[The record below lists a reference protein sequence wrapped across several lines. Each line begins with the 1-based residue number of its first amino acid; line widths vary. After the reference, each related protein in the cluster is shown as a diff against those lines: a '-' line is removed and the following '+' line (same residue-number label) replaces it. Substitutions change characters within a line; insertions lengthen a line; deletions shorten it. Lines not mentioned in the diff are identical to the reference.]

1 MHLQG
6 GVPILKRKLVMATLS
21 LSLVFSTYTVSAE
34 TLSSIK
40 QKKEQNRSEQD
51 KKQGELKQN
60 QNQQNHTVD
69 QIEQLQSSI
78 DKTVKEIGNKKD
90 SIQSTKD
97 SIEKLKKEIDVL
109 EKRIKERDALL
120 KERVS
125 SMYESG
131 GAVNYLDVLLGA
143 KDFGDFL
150 DRVFALNIIAE
161 QDKAIL
167 EEHRQ
172 DKASVEQKKGEV
184 ESQLRSLNK
193 DLAELEGLNQ
203 KLNDQKKQKAALL
216 AHLQTEEGEIHSHI
230 MQLDEKNELLS
241 AQEAA
246 IKAEIARAKRE
257 EEERKK
263 REAAARAAA
272 EAAAA
277 KAKADAEAAAAA
289 ARAKSSSSSSS
300 SSAAPSSPPPAPA
313 PTPAPVP
320 VSRDF
325 IMPTQGMITSGFGNR
340 SAGMHYGLDIAKGG
354 SAVPIVAAASGTVAR
369 AYYSSSYGNVVYITH
384 YINGQ
389 LYTTIYAHMR
399 TVPAVRQG
407 QSVSQGTFL
416 GYQGNTGESRG
427 QHLHFE
433 LHKGTWNQS
442 KSNAVDPRPYLQ

>member
-1 MHLQG
+1 MN
-6 GVPILKRKLVMATLS
+6 RKLVMATLS

-40 QKKEQNRSEQD
+40 EKKELNRSEQD
-51 KKQGELKQN
+51 KKQVELKEN
-60 QNQQNHTVD
+60 KDQQDHTVD

-78 DKTVKEIGNKKD
+78 EKTVKEIENKKA
-90 SIQSTKD
+90 SIQSTKA

-150 DRVFALNIIAE
+150 DRVFALNVIAE

-172 DKASVEQKKGEV
+172 DKASVEKKKEEV
-184 ESQLRSLNK
+184 EIQLTSLNK

-203 KLNDQKKQKAALL
+203 KLTAQKKQKASLL

-230 MQLDEKNELLS
+230 VQLEEKNELLS

-277 KAKADAEAAAAA
+277 KAKADAAAAA
-289 ARAKSSSSSSS
+289 ARAKSSSSNSSS
-300 SSAAPSSPPPAPA
+300 STAPSTPPPA
-313 PTPAPVP
+313 PTPAPTP
-320 VSRDF
+320 VGRDF
-325 IMPTQGMITSGFGNR
+325 IMPSQGMITSGFGNR
-340 SAGMHYGLDIAKGG
+340 SSGMHYGLDIAKGG
-354 SAVPIVAAASGTVAR
+354 SSVPIVAAASGTVAR
-369 AYYSSSYGNVVYITH
+369 AYYSNSYGNVVYITH

-389 LYTTIYAHMR
+389 LYTTLYAHMR
-399 TVPAVRQG
+399 TTPAVRQG

-433 LHKGTWNQS
+433 LHKGPWNAS

>member
-1 MHLQG
+1 LHLQG

-21 LSLVFSTYTVSAE
+21 LSLAFSTYTVSAE

-40 QKKEQNRSEQD
+40 EKKEQNRSEQNQT
-51 KKQGELKQN
+51 KSVLKEN
-60 QNQQNHTVD
+60 QNQQDYMVK
-69 QIEQLQSSI
+69 QIEDLESSI
-78 DKTVKEIGNKKD
+78 DKTLSQIGSKKE
-90 SIQSTKD
+90 SIKETKA
-97 SIEKLKKEIDVL
+97 SIEKLKEEIEVL
-109 EKRIKERDALL
+109 EKRIKERDELL

-150 DRVFALNIIAE
+150 DRVFALNVIAE

-167 EEHRQ
+167 EEHKQ
-172 DKASVEQKKGEV
+172 DKIAVEKKKGEV
-184 ESQLRSLNK
+184 ESELTSLNK
-193 DLAELEGLNQ
+193 DLNELEGLNQ
-203 KLNDQKKQKAALL
+203 KLTAQKKQKNALL
-216 AHLQTEEGEIHSHI
+216 AQLEKEEEHLHDHI
-230 MQLDEKNELLS
+230 MKLDEKNDLLS

-246 IKAEIARAKRE
+246 IKAEIARAKKE

-277 KAKADAEAAAAA
+277 KAKAEAA
-289 ARAKSSSSSSS
+289 ARAKSTSNSGSSR
-300 SSAAPSSPPPAPA
+300 PAPA
-313 PTPAPVP
+313 PTPTPDPAPVY
-320 VSRDF
+320 RDF
-325 IMPTQGMITSGFGNR
+325 IFPSQGIITSNFGNR
-340 SAGMHYGLDIAKGG
+340 SSGMHYGMDIAKRG
-354 SAVPIVAAASGTVAR
+354 SAVPIVAAASGTVSK

-399 TVPAVRQG
+399 TTPAVRSG

-416 GYQGNTGESRG
+416 GYQGNTGASRG

-433 LHKGTWNQS
+433 LHKGPWNAS
-442 KSNAVDPRPYLQ
+442 KSNSVDPRPYIQ

>member
-1 MHLQG
+1 LHLQG

-21 LSLVFSTYTVSAE
+21 LSLAFSTYTVSAE

-40 QKKEQNRSEQD
+40 KKQEQNRSEQN
-51 KKQGELKQN
+51 KTKSELKEN
-60 QNQQNHTVD
+60 QNQQDYMVK
-69 QIEQLQSSI
+69 QIEELESSI
-78 DKTVKEIGNKKD
+78 GKTLTQIGNKKE
-90 SIQSTKD
+90 SIKETKA
-97 SIEKLKKEIDVL
+97 SIEKLKEEIEVL
-109 EKRIKERDALL
+109 EKRIKERDELL

-150 DRVFALNIIAE
+150 DRVFALNVIAE

-167 EEHRQ
+167 EEHKQ
-172 DKASVEQKKGEV
+172 DKASVEKKKGEV
-184 ESQLRSLNK
+184 ESELTSLNK
-193 DLAELEGLNQ
+193 DLKELEGLNQ
-203 KLNDQKKQKAALL
+203 KLKDQKKQKNALL
-216 AHLQTEEGEIHSHI
+216 AQLEKEEEHLHDHI
-230 MQLDEKNELLS
+230 MHLDEKNELLS

-246 IKAEIARAKRE
+246 IKAEIARAKKE

-277 KAKADAEAAAAA
+277 KAKAEAA
-289 ARAKSSSSSSS
+289 ARAKSSSNSGSSR
-300 SSAAPSSPPPAPA
+300 PVSPPPA
-313 PTPAPVP
+313 PTPAPTP

-325 IMPTQGMITSGFGNR
+325 IFPTQGVITSNFGYR
-340 SAGMHYGLDIAKGG
+340 SSGMHYGMDIAQGG
-354 SAVPIVAAASGTVAR
+354 STVPIVAAASGTVAK
-369 AYYSSSYGNVVYITH
+369 AYYSSSYGNVVYLNH

-399 TVPAVRQG
+399 TTPAVRSG

-416 GYQGNTGESRG
+416 GYQGNTGASRG

-433 LHKGTWNQS
+433 LHKGPWNAS
-442 KSNAVDPRPYLQ
+442 KSNAVDPRPYIQ

>member
-21 LSLVFSTYTVSAE
+21 LSLAFSTYTVSAE

-40 QKKEQNRSEQD
+40 KKQEQNRSEQN
-51 KKQGELKQN
+51 KTKSELKEN
-60 QNQQNHTVD
+60 QNQQDYMVK
-69 QIEQLQSSI
+69 QIEELESSI
-78 DKTVKEIGNKKD
+78 GKTLTQIGNKKE
-90 SIQSTKD
+90 SIKETKA
-97 SIEKLKKEIDVL
+97 SIEKLKEEIEVL
-109 EKRIKERDALL
+109 EKRIKERDELL

-150 DRVFALNIIAE
+150 DRVFALNVIAE

-167 EEHRQ
+167 EEHKQ
-172 DKASVEQKKGEV
+172 DKASVEKKKGEV
-184 ESQLRSLNK
+184 ESELTSLNK
-193 DLAELEGLNQ
+193 SLNELEGLNQ
-203 KLNDQKKQKAALL
+203 KLKDQKKQKNALL
-216 AHLQTEEGEIHSHI
+216 AQLEKEEEHLHDHI

-246 IKAEIARAKRE
+246 IKAEIARAKKE

-277 KAKADAEAAAAA
+277 KAKAEAA
-289 ARAKSSSSSSS
+289 ARAKSSSNSGSSR
-300 SSAAPSSPPPAPA
+300 PVSPPPA
-313 PTPAPVP
+313 PTPAPTP

-325 IMPTQGMITSGFGNR
+325 IFPTQGVITSNFGYR
-340 SAGMHYGLDIAKGG
+340 SSGMHYGMDIAQGG
-354 SAVPIVAAASGTVAR
+354 STVPIVAAASGTVSK
-369 AYYSSSYGNVVYITH
+369 AYYSSSYGNCVYITH

-389 LYTTIYAHMR
+389 LYTTVYAHMR
-399 TVPAVRQG
+399 TTPAVRSG

-416 GYQGNTGESRG
+416 GYQGNTGASRG

-433 LHKGTWNQS
+433 LHKGPWNAS
-442 KSNAVDPRPYLQ
+442 KSNAVNPRPYIQ

>member
-1 MHLQG
+1 M
-6 GVPILKRKLVMATLS
+6 KRKLVMATLS
-21 LSLVFSTYTVSAE
+21 LSLAFSTYTVSAE

-40 QKKEQNRSEQD
+40 KKQEQNRSEQN
-51 KKQGELKQN
+51 KTKSELKEN
-60 QNQQNHTVD
+60 QNQQDYMVK
-69 QIEQLQSSI
+69 QIEELESSI
-78 DKTVKEIGNKKD
+78 GKTLTQIGNKKE
-90 SIQSTKD
+90 SIKETKA
-97 SIEKLKKEIDVL
+97 SIEKLKEEIEVL
-109 EKRIKERDALL
+109 EKRIKERDELL

-150 DRVFALNIIAE
+150 DRVFALNVIAE

-167 EEHRQ
+167 EEHKQ
-172 DKASVEQKKGEV
+172 DKASVEKKKGEV
-184 ESQLRSLNK
+184 ESELTSLNK
-193 DLAELEGLNQ
+193 SLNELEGLNQ
-203 KLNDQKKQKAALL
+203 KLKDQKKQKNALL
-216 AHLQTEEGEIHSHI
+216 AQLEKEEEHLHDHI

-246 IKAEIARAKRE
+246 IKAEIARAKKE

-277 KAKADAEAAAAA
+277 KAKAEAA
-289 ARAKSSSSSSS
+289 ARAKSSSNSGSSR
-300 SSAAPSSPPPAPA
+300 PVSPPPA
-313 PTPAPVP
+313 PTPAPTP

-325 IMPTQGMITSGFGNR
+325 IFPTQGVITSNFGYR
-340 SAGMHYGLDIAKGG
+340 SSGMHYGMDIAQGG
-354 SAVPIVAAASGTVAR
+354 STVPIVAAASGTVSK
-369 AYYSSSYGNVVYITH
+369 AYYSSSYGNCVYITH

-389 LYTTIYAHMR
+389 LYTTVYAHMR
-399 TVPAVRQG
+399 TTPAVRSG

-416 GYQGNTGESRG
+416 GYQGNTGASRG

-433 LHKGTWNQS
+433 LHKGPWNAS
-442 KSNAVDPRPYLQ
+442 KSNAVNPRPYIQ

>member
-1 MHLQG
+1 LHLQG

-21 LSLVFSTYTVSAE
+21 LSLAFSTYTVSAE

-40 QKKEQNRSEQD
+40 DKKEQNRSEQN
-51 KKQGELKQN
+51 KTKSELKEN
-60 QNQQNHTVD
+60 KNQQDNMVK
-69 QIEQLQSSI
+69 QIEDLESSI
-78 DKTVKEIGNKKD
+78 DKTLSQIGNKKE
-90 SIQSTKD
+90 SIKETKA
-97 SIEKLKKEIDVL
+97 SIEKLKKEIEVL
-109 EKRIKERDALL
+109 EKRIKERDELL

-150 DRVFALNIIAE
+150 DRVFALNVIAE

-167 EEHRQ
+167 EEHKQ
-172 DKASVEQKKGEV
+172 DKADVEKKKGEV
-184 ESQLRSLNK
+184 ESELTSLNK
-193 DLAELEGLNQ
+193 DLKELEGLNQ
-203 KLNDQKKQKAALL
+203 KLTAQKKQKNALL
-216 AHLQTEEGEIHSHI
+216 AQLEKEEEHLHDHI
-230 MQLDEKNELLS
+230 MKLDEKNDLLS

-246 IKAEIARAKRE
+246 IKAEIARAKKE

-277 KAKADAEAAAAA
+277 KAKAEAA
-289 ARAKSSSSSSS
+289 ARAKKSSNSGSSRTV
-300 SSAAPSSPPPAPA
+300 SPPPA
-313 PTPAPVP
+313 PTPAPAP
-320 VSRDF
+320 IYRDF
-325 IMPTQGMITSGFGNR
+325 IFPTQGIITSNFGYR
-340 SAGMHYGLDIAKGG
+340 SSGMHYGMDIAKGG
-354 SAVPIVAAASGTVAR
+354 STVPIVAAASGTVSK

-399 TVPAVRQG
+399 STPAVRSG

-416 GYQGNTGESRG
+416 GYQGNTGASRG

-433 LHKGTWNQS
+433 LHKGPWNGS
-442 KSNAVDPRPYLQ
+442 KSNAVDPRPYIQ

>member
-1 MHLQG
+1 LYRNWQHLHIQG

-21 LSLVFSTYTVSAE
+21 LSLAFSTYTVSAE

-40 QKKEQNRSEQD
+40 QKKEQNRSEQY
-51 KKQGELKQN
+51 KKENELKD
-60 QNQQNHTVD
+60 NHAEQDEIVN
-69 QIEQLQSSI
+69 QIEELKSSI
-78 DKTVKEIGNKKD
+78 DKTIKEISNKKD
-90 SIQSTKD
+90 SIEETKA
-97 SIEKLKKEIDVL
+97 SIEKLKKEIQVL
-109 EKRIKERDALL
+109 EKRIKERDELL

-131 GAVNYLDVLLGA
+131 GAVNYLDVILGA

-150 DRVFALNIIAE
+150 DRVFALNVIAE

-167 EEHRQ
+167 EEHKQ
-172 DKASVEQKKGEV
+172 DKASVEEKKGKV
-184 ESQLRSLNK
+184 ESELSSLNQELK
-193 DLAELEGLNQ
+193 DLEKLNQ
-203 KLNDQKKQKAALL
+203 KLSGQKKQQNTLL
-216 AHLQTEEGEIHSHI
+216 AQLQVEENHIHDD
-230 MQLDEKNELLS
+230 MMELQEKNELLS

-277 KAKADAEAAAAA
+277 KAKAEAA
-289 ARAKSSSSSSS
+289 ARAKSSAKSNSSSS
-300 SSAAPSSPPPAPA
+300 PVPAPA
-313 PTPAPVP
+313 PAPSP
-320 VSRDF
+320 VYRDF
-325 IMPTQGMITSGFGNR
+325 IFPSQGIITSNFGYR
-340 SAGMHYGLDIAKGG
+340 SGGMHYGMDIAKGG
-354 SAVPIVAAASGTVAR
+354 STVPIVAAASGTVAK
-369 AYYSSSYGNVVYITH
+369 AYYSSSYGNVVYLNH

-399 TVPAVRQG
+399 TTPAVRTG

-416 GYQGNTGESRG
+416 GYQGNTGASRG

-433 LHKGTWNQS
+433 LHKGPWNAS
-442 KSNAVDPRPYLQ
+442 KSNAVDPRPYIQ

>member
-1 MHLQG
+1 LHLQG

-21 LSLVFSTYTVSAE
+21 LSLAFSTYTVSAE

-40 QKKEQNRSEQD
+40 KKQEQNRSEQS
-51 KKQGELKQN
+51 KTKSELKEN
-60 QNQQNHTVD
+60 QNQQDYMVK
-69 QIEQLQSSI
+69 QIEELESSI
-78 DKTVKEIGNKKD
+78 GKTLTQIGNKKE
-90 SIQSTKD
+90 SIKETKA
-97 SIEKLKKEIDVL
+97 SIEKLKEEIEVL
-109 EKRIKERDALL
+109 EKRIKERDELL

-150 DRVFALNIIAE
+150 DRVFALNVIAE

-167 EEHRQ
+167 EEHKQ
-172 DKASVEQKKGEV
+172 DKASVEKKKGEV
-184 ESQLRSLNK
+184 ESELTSLNK
-193 DLAELEGLNQ
+193 DLNELEGLNQ
-203 KLNDQKKQKAALL
+203 KLKDQKKQKNALL
-216 AHLQTEEGEIHSHI
+216 AQLEKEEEHLHDHI

-246 IKAEIARAKRE
+246 IKAEIARAKKE

-277 KAKADAEAAAAA
+277 KAKAEAA
-289 ARAKSSSSSSS
+289 ARAKSSSNSGSSR
-300 SSAAPSSPPPAPA
+300 PVSPPPA
-313 PTPAPVP
+313 PTPAPTP

-325 IMPTQGMITSGFGNR
+325 IFPTQGVITSNFGYR
-340 SAGMHYGLDIAKGG
+340 SSGMHYGMDIAQGG
-354 SAVPIVAAASGTVAR
+354 STVPIVAAASGTVSK
-369 AYYSSSYGNVVYITH
+369 AYYSSSYGNCVYITH

-389 LYTTIYAHMR
+389 LYTTVYAHMR
-399 TVPAVRQG
+399 TTPAVRSG

-416 GYQGNTGESRG
+416 GYQGNTGASRG

-433 LHKGTWNQS
+433 LHKGPWNAS
-442 KSNAVDPRPYLQ
+442 KSNAVDPRPYIQ

>member
-1 MHLQG
+1 
-6 GVPILKRKLVMATLS
+6 MATLS
-21 LSLVFSTYTVSAE
+21 LSLAFSTYTVSAE

-40 QKKEQNRSEQD
+40 KKQEQNRSEQN
-51 KKQGELKQN
+51 KTNSELKEN
-60 QNQQNHTVD
+60 QNQQDYMVK
-69 QIEQLQSSI
+69 QIEELESSI
-78 DKTVKEIGNKKD
+78 GKTLNQIGNKKE
-90 SIQSTKD
+90 SIKETKA
-97 SIEKLKKEIDVL
+97 SIEKLKEEIEVL
-109 EKRIKERDALL
+109 EKRIKERDELL

-150 DRVFALNIIAE
+150 DRVFALNVIAE

-167 EEHRQ
+167 EEHKQ
-172 DKASVEQKKGEV
+172 DKDSVEKKKGEV
-184 ESQLRSLNK
+184 ESELTSLNK
-193 DLAELEGLNQ
+193 DLNELEGLNQ
-203 KLNDQKKQKAALL
+203 KLKDQKKQKNALL
-216 AHLQTEEGEIHSHI
+216 AQLEKEEEHLHDHI

-246 IKAEIARAKRE
+246 IKAEIARAKKE

-277 KAKADAEAAAAA
+277 KAKAEAA
-289 ARAKSSSSSSS
+289 ARAKSSSNSGSSR
-300 SSAAPSSPPPAPA
+300 PVSPPPA
-313 PTPAPVP
+313 PTPAPTP

-325 IMPTQGMITSGFGNR
+325 IFPTQGVITSNFGYR
-340 SAGMHYGLDIAKGG
+340 SSGMHYGMDIAQGG
-354 SAVPIVAAASGTVAR
+354 STVPIVAAASGTVSK
-369 AYYSSSYGNVVYITH
+369 AYYSSSYGNCVYITH

-389 LYTTIYAHMR
+389 LYTTVYAHMR
-399 TVPAVRQG
+399 TTPAVRSG

-416 GYQGNTGESRG
+416 GYQGNTGASRG

-433 LHKGTWNQS
+433 LHKGPWNAS
-442 KSNAVDPRPYLQ
+442 KSNAVDPRPYIQ

>member
-51 KKQGELKQN
+51 KKQSELKQN
-60 QNQQNHTVD
+60 QNEQDHTVD
-69 QIEQLQSSI
+69 QIEQIQSSI
-78 DKTVKEIGNKKD
+78 EKTVKEIGNKKD
-90 SIQSTKD
+90 SIQSTKA

-150 DRVFALNIIAE
+150 DRVFALNVIAE

-172 DKASVEQKKGEV
+172 DKASVEKKKGEV
-184 ESQLRSLNK
+184 ESQLTSLSK

-203 KLNDQKKQKAALL
+203 KLTDQKKQKASLL
-216 AHLQTEEGEIHSHI
+216 AHLQTEEGEIHSHL
-230 MQLDEKNELLS
+230 MQLDEQNELLA
-241 AQEAA
+241 AQEEA

-263 REAAARAAA
+263 REAEARAAA

-277 KAKADAEAAAAA
+277 KAKADAAA
-289 ARAKSSSSSSS
+289 ARAKSSSSNS
-300 SSAAPSSPPPAPA
+300 SSATAPSTPPPA
-313 PTPAPVP
+313 PTPAPTP

-325 IMPTQGMITSGFGNR
+325 IMPSQGMITSGFGYR
-340 SAGMHYGLDIAKGG
+340 SAGMHYGMDIAQGG
-354 SAVPIVAAASGTVAR
+354 SAVPIVAAASGTVTK
-369 AYYSSSYGNVVYITH
+369 AYYSDSYGNVVYITH

-389 LYTTIYAHMR
+389 LYTTLYAHMR
-399 TVPAVRQG
+399 TTPAVRQG

-416 GYQGNTGESRG
+416 GYQGNTGASRG

-433 LHKGTWNQS
+433 LHKGPWNGS

>member
-1 MHLQG
+1 M
-6 GVPILKRKLVMATLS
+6 KRKLVMATLS

-40 QKKEQNRSEQD
+40 EKKELNRSEQD
-51 KKQGELKQN
+51 KKQDELKEN
-60 QNQQNHTVD
+60 KNQQDHTVD
-69 QIEQLQSSI
+69 QIEQIQSSI
-78 DKTVKEIGNKKD
+78 EKTVKEIEDKKA
-90 SIQSTKD
+90 SIQSTKA

-150 DRVFALNIIAE
+150 DRVFALNVIAE

-172 DKASVEQKKGEV
+172 DKASVEKKKEEV
-184 ESQLRSLNK
+184 ETQLTSLNK

-203 KLNDQKKQKAALL
+203 KLTAQKKQKDSLL

-230 MQLDEKNELLS
+230 MQLEEKNELLS

-277 KAKADAEAAAAA
+277 KAKADAAA
-289 ARAKSSSSSSS
+289 ARAKSSSSNSSS
-300 SSAAPSSPPPAPA
+300 STAPSTPPPA
-313 PTPAPVP
+313 PTPAPTP
-320 VSRDF
+320 VGRDF
-325 IMPTQGMITSGFGNR
+325 IMPSQGMITSGFGYR

-389 LYTTIYAHMR
+389 LYTTLYAHMR
-399 TVPAVRQG
+399 TTPAVRQG

-433 LHKGTWNQS
+433 LHKGPWNGS

>member
-1 MHLQG
+1 M
-6 GVPILKRKLVMATLS
+6 KRKLVMATLS
-21 LSLVFSTYTVSAE
+21 LSLAFSTYTVSAE

-40 QKKEQNRSEQD
+40 EKKEQNHSEQNQT
-51 KKQGELKQN
+51 KSELKEN
-60 QNQQNHTVD
+60 QNQQDNMVK
-69 QIEQLQSSI
+69 QIEDLESSI
-78 DKTVKEIGNKKD
+78 DKTLSQIGNKKE
-90 SIQSTKD
+90 SIKETKG
-97 SIEKLKKEIDVL
+97 SIEKLKKEIEVL
-109 EKRIKERDALL
+109 EKRIKERDELL

-150 DRVFALNIIAE
+150 DRVFALNVIAE

-167 EEHRQ
+167 EEHKQ
-172 DKASVEQKKGEV
+172 DKADVEKKKGQV
-184 ESQLRSLNK
+184 ESELTSLNN
-193 DLAELEGLNQ
+193 DLKELEGLNQ
-203 KLNDQKKQKAALL
+203 KLTAQKKQKNALL
-216 AHLQTEEGEIHSHI
+216 AQLEKEEEHLHDHI
-230 MQLDEKNELLS
+230 MKLDEKNDLLS

-246 IKAEIARAKRE
+246 IKAEIARAKKE

-277 KAKADAEAAAAA
+277 KAKAEAA
-289 ARAKSSSSSSS
+289 ARAKSSSNSGSSSP
-300 SSAAPSSPPPAPA
+300 APAPAPA
-313 PTPAPVP
+313 PTPAPAP
-320 VSRDF
+320 VYRDF
-325 IMPTQGMITSGFGNR
+325 IFPSQGIITSNFGNR
-340 SAGMHYGLDIAKGG
+340 SSGMHYGMDIAKRG
-354 SAVPIVAAASGTVAR
+354 SAVPIVAAASGTVSK

-399 TVPAVRQG
+399 TTPAVRSG
-407 QSVSQGTFL
+407 QAVSQGTFL
-416 GYQGNTGESRG
+416 GYQGNTGASRG

-433 LHKGTWNQS
+433 LHKGPWNAS

>member
-40 QKKEQNRSEQD
+40 EKKEKNRSEQTE
-51 KKQGELKQN
+51 KQSELKKN
-60 QNQQNHTVD
+60 QNQQDHTLD
-69 QIEQLQSSI
+69 QIQKLESSI
-78 DKTVKEIGNKKD
+78 DKTVKDIGNKKE
-90 SIQSTKD
+90 SIQETKA

-109 EKRIKERDALL
+109 KKRIKERDALL
-120 KERVS
+120 KERVT

-131 GAVNYLDVLLGA
+131 GAVNYLDVVLGS

-150 DRVFALNIIAE
+150 DRVFALNVIAE

-167 EEHRQ
+167 EEHKQ
-172 DKASVEQKKGEV
+172 DKESVEKKKGQV
-184 ESQLRSLNK
+184 ESELLSLNT
-193 DLAELEGLNQ
+193 DLTELEGLNQ
-203 KLNDQKKQKAALL
+203 KLTDQKKQKNALL
-216 AHLQTEEGEIHSHI
+216 AQLETEEDHLHDHI
-230 MQLDEKNELLS
+230 MQLDETNELLS

-246 IKAEIARAKRE
+246 IKAEIERAKRE
-257 EEERKK
+257 EAERKK
-263 REAAARAAA
+263 REAEAR
-272 EAAAA
+272 
-277 KAKADAEAAAAA
+277 AAAAA
-289 ARAKSSSSSSS
+289 AAEKAREEAAAREKNKSNSGGSG
-300 SSAAPSSPPPAPA
+300 SSPSPTPPPA
-313 PTPAPVP
+313 PTPAPAP

-325 IMPTQGMITSGFGNR
+325 IMPSQGFITSGFGNR
-340 SAGMHYGLDIAKGG
+340 SAGMHYGMDIAQGG
-354 SAVPIVAAASGTVAR
+354 STVPIVAAASGTVTR

-389 LYTTIYAHMR
+389 LYTTLYAHMR
-399 TVPAVRQG
+399 STPAVSQG

-416 GYQGNTGESRG
+416 GYQGNTGASRG

-433 LHKGTWNQS
+433 LHKGPWNGS

>member
-1 MHLQG
+1 LHLQG

-21 LSLVFSTYTVSAE
+21 LSLAFSTYTVSAE

-40 QKKEQNRSEQD
+40 KKQEQNRSEQN
-51 KKQGELKQN
+51 KTNSELKEN
-60 QNQQNHTVD
+60 QNQQDYMVK
-69 QIEQLQSSI
+69 QIEELESSI
-78 DKTVKEIGNKKD
+78 GKTLTQIGNKKE
-90 SIQSTKD
+90 SIKETKA
-97 SIEKLKKEIDVL
+97 SIEKLKEEIEVL
-109 EKRIKERDALL
+109 EKRIKERDELL

-150 DRVFALNIIAE
+150 DRVFALNVIAE

-167 EEHRQ
+167 EEHKQ
-172 DKASVEQKKGEV
+172 DKDSVEKKKGEV
-184 ESQLRSLNK
+184 ESELTSLNK
-193 DLAELEGLNQ
+193 DLNELEGLNQ
-203 KLNDQKKQKAALL
+203 KLKDQKKQKNALL
-216 AHLQTEEGEIHSHI
+216 AQLEKEEEHLHDHI

-246 IKAEIARAKRE
+246 IKAEIARAKKE

-277 KAKADAEAAAAA
+277 KAKAEAA
-289 ARAKSSSSSSS
+289 ARAKSSSNSGSSR
-300 SSAAPSSPPPAPA
+300 PVSPPPA
-313 PTPAPVP
+313 PTPAPTP

-325 IMPTQGMITSGFGNR
+325 IFPTQGVITSNFGYR
-340 SAGMHYGLDIAKGG
+340 SSGMHYGMDIAQGG
-354 SAVPIVAAASGTVAR
+354 STVPIVAAASGTVSK
-369 AYYSSSYGNVVYITH
+369 AYYSSSYGNCVYITH

-389 LYTTIYAHMR
+389 LYTTVYAHMR
-399 TVPAVRQG
+399 TTPAVRSG

-416 GYQGNTGESRG
+416 GYQGNTGASRG

-433 LHKGTWNQS
+433 LHKGPWNAS
-442 KSNAVDPRPYLQ
+442 KSNAVDPRPYIQ

>member
-1 MHLQG
+1 LHLQG

-21 LSLVFSTYTVSAE
+21 LSLAFSTYTVSAE

-40 QKKEQNRSEQD
+40 KKQEQNRSEQN
-51 KKQGELKQN
+51 KTKSELKEN
-60 QNQQNHTVD
+60 QNQQDYMVK
-69 QIEQLQSSI
+69 QIEELESSI
-78 DKTVKEIGNKKD
+78 DKTLTQIGNKKE
-90 SIQSTKD
+90 SIKETKA
-97 SIEKLKKEIDVL
+97 SIEKLKEEIEVL
-109 EKRIKERDALL
+109 EKRIKERDELL

-150 DRVFALNIIAE
+150 DRVFALNVIAE

-167 EEHRQ
+167 EEHKQ
-172 DKASVEQKKGEV
+172 DKASVEKKKGEV
-184 ESQLRSLNK
+184 ESELTSLNK
-193 DLAELEGLNQ
+193 SLNELEGLNQ
-203 KLNDQKKQKAALL
+203 KLKDQKKQKNALL
-216 AHLQTEEGEIHSHI
+216 AQLEKEEEHLHDHI

-246 IKAEIARAKRE
+246 IKAEIARAKKE

-277 KAKADAEAAAAA
+277 KAKAEAA
-289 ARAKSSSSSSS
+289 ARAKSSSNSGSSR
-300 SSAAPSSPPPAPA
+300 PVSPPPA
-313 PTPAPVP
+313 PTPAPTP

-325 IMPTQGMITSGFGNR
+325 IFPTQGVITSNFGYR
-340 SAGMHYGLDIAKGG
+340 SSGMHYGMDIAQGG
-354 SAVPIVAAASGTVAR
+354 STVPIVAAASGTVSK
-369 AYYSSSYGNVVYITH
+369 AYYSSSYGNCVYITH

-389 LYTTIYAHMR
+389 LYTTVYAHMR
-399 TVPAVRQG
+399 TTPAVRSG

-416 GYQGNTGESRG
+416 GYQGNTGASRG

-433 LHKGTWNQS
+433 LHKGPWNAS
-442 KSNAVDPRPYLQ
+442 KSNAVNPRPYIQ

>member
-1 MHLQG
+1 LHLQG

-21 LSLVFSTYTVSAE
+21 LSLAFSTYTVSAE

-40 QKKEQNRSEQD
+40 KKQEQNRSEQN
-51 KKQGELKQN
+51 KTNSELKEN
-60 QNQQNHTVD
+60 QNQQDYMVK
-69 QIEQLQSSI
+69 QIEELESSI
-78 DKTVKEIGNKKD
+78 GKTLTQIGNKKE
-90 SIQSTKD
+90 SIKETKA
-97 SIEKLKKEIDVL
+97 SIEKLKEEIEVL
-109 EKRIKERDALL
+109 EKRIKERDELL

-150 DRVFALNIIAE
+150 DRVFALNVIAE

-167 EEHRQ
+167 EEHKQ
-172 DKASVEQKKGEV
+172 DKASVEKKKGEV
-184 ESQLRSLNK
+184 ESELTSLNK
-193 DLAELEGLNQ
+193 DLNELEGLNQ
-203 KLNDQKKQKAALL
+203 KLKDQKKQKNALL
-216 AHLQTEEGEIHSHI
+216 AQLEKEEEHLHDHI

-246 IKAEIARAKRE
+246 IKAEIARAKKE

-277 KAKADAEAAAAA
+277 KAKAEAA
-289 ARAKSSSSSSS
+289 ARAKSSSNSGSSR
-300 SSAAPSSPPPAPA
+300 PVSPPPA
-313 PTPAPVP
+313 PTPAPTP

-325 IMPTQGMITSGFGNR
+325 IFPTQGVITSNFGYR
-340 SAGMHYGLDIAKGG
+340 SSGMHYGMDIAQGG
-354 SAVPIVAAASGTVAR
+354 STVPIVAAASGTVSK
-369 AYYSSSYGNVVYITH
+369 AYYSSSYGNCVYITH

-389 LYTTIYAHMR
+389 LYTTVYAHMR
-399 TVPAVRQG
+399 TTPAVRSG

-416 GYQGNTGESRG
+416 GYQGNTGASRG

-433 LHKGTWNQS
+433 LHKGPWNAS
-442 KSNAVDPRPYLQ
+442 KSNAVDPRPYIQ

>member
-21 LSLVFSTYTVSAE
+21 LSLAFSTYTVSAE

-40 QKKEQNRSEQD
+40 KKQEQNRSEQN
-51 KKQGELKQN
+51 KTKSELKEN
-60 QNQQNHTVD
+60 QNQQDYMVK
-69 QIEQLQSSI
+69 QIEELESSI
-78 DKTVKEIGNKKD
+78 GKTLTQIGNKKE
-90 SIQSTKD
+90 SIKETKA
-97 SIEKLKKEIDVL
+97 SIEKLKEEIEVL
-109 EKRIKERDALL
+109 EKRIKERDELL

-150 DRVFALNIIAE
+150 DRVFALNVIAE

-167 EEHRQ
+167 EEHKQ
-172 DKASVEQKKGEV
+172 DKASVEKKKGEV
-184 ESQLRSLNK
+184 ESELTSLNK
-193 DLAELEGLNQ
+193 DLKELEGLNQ
-203 KLNDQKKQKAALL
+203 KLKDQKKQKNALL
-216 AHLQTEEGEIHSHI
+216 AQLEKEEEHLHDHI

-246 IKAEIARAKRE
+246 IKAEIARAKKE

-277 KAKADAEAAAAA
+277 KAKAEAA
-289 ARAKSSSSSSS
+289 ARAKSSSNSGSSR
-300 SSAAPSSPPPAPA
+300 PVSSPPA
-313 PTPAPVP
+313 PTPAPTP

-325 IMPTQGMITSGFGNR
+325 IFPTQGVITSNFGYR
-340 SAGMHYGLDIAKGG
+340 SSGMHYGMDIAQGG
-354 SAVPIVAAASGTVAR
+354 STVPIVAAASGTVAK
-369 AYYSSSYGNVVYITH
+369 AYYSSSYGNVVYLNH

-399 TVPAVRQG
+399 TTPAVRSG

-416 GYQGNTGESRG
+416 GYQGNTGASRG

-433 LHKGTWNQS
+433 LHKGPWNAS
-442 KSNAVDPRPYLQ
+442 KSNAVDPRPYIQ

>member
-1 MHLQG
+1 LHLQG

-21 LSLVFSTYTVSAE
+21 LSLAFSTYTVSAE

-40 QKKEQNRSEQD
+40 EKKVQNRSEQNQT
-51 KKQGELKQN
+51 KSELKEN
-60 QNQQNHTVD
+60 QNQQDNTVK
-69 QIEQLQSSI
+69 QIEDLESSI
-78 DKTVKEIGNKKD
+78 DKTLSQIGNKKE
-90 SIQSTKD
+90 SIKETKA
-97 SIEKLKKEIDVL
+97 SIEKLKKEIEVL
-109 EKRIKERDALL
+109 EKRIKERDELL

-131 GAVNYLDVLLGA
+131 GAVNYLDVILGS

-150 DRVFALNIIAE
+150 DRVFALNVIAE

-167 EEHRQ
+167 EEHKQ
-172 DKASVEQKKGEV
+172 DKADVEKKKGQV
-184 ESQLRSLNK
+184 ESELTSLNN
-193 DLAELEGLNQ
+193 DLEELEGLNQ
-203 KLNDQKKQKAALL
+203 KLTSQKKQKNALL
-216 AHLQTEEGEIHSHI
+216 AQLEKEEEHLHDHI
-230 MQLDEKNELLS
+230 MKLDEKNDLLS

-246 IKAEIARAKRE
+246 IKAEIARAKKE

-277 KAKADAEAAAAA
+277 KAKAEAA
-289 ARAKSSSSSSS
+289 ARAKSSSNSGSSRTV
-300 SSAAPSSPPPAPA
+300 SPPPA
-313 PTPAPVP
+313 PTPAPAP
-320 VSRDF
+320 VYRDF
-325 IMPTQGMITSGFGNR
+325 IFPSQGIITSNFGNR
-340 SAGMHYGLDIAKGG
+340 SSGMHYGMDIAKRG
-354 SAVPIVAAASGTVAR
+354 SAVPIVAAASGTVSK

-399 TVPAVRQG
+399 TTPAVRSG

-416 GYQGNTGESRG
+416 GYQGNTGASRG

-433 LHKGTWNQS
+433 LHKGPWNGS
-442 KSNAVDPRPYLQ
+442 KSNAVDPRPYIQ

>member
-1 MHLQG
+1 
-6 GVPILKRKLVMATLS
+6 LKRKLVMATLS
-21 LSLVFSTYTVSAE
+21 LSLAFSTYTVSAE

-40 QKKEQNRSEQD
+40 KKQEQNRSEQS
-51 KKQGELKQN
+51 KTKSELKEN
-60 QNQQNHTVD
+60 QNQQDYMVK
-69 QIEQLQSSI
+69 QIEELESSI
-78 DKTVKEIGNKKD
+78 GKTLTQIGNKKE
-90 SIQSTKD
+90 SIKETKA
-97 SIEKLKKEIDVL
+97 SIEKLKEEIEVL
-109 EKRIKERDALL
+109 EKRIKERDELL

-150 DRVFALNIIAE
+150 DRVFALNVIAE

-167 EEHRQ
+167 EEHKQ
-172 DKASVEQKKGEV
+172 DKASVEKKKGEV
-184 ESQLRSLNK
+184 ESELTSLNK
-193 DLAELEGLNQ
+193 DLNELEGLNQ
-203 KLNDQKKQKAALL
+203 KLKDQKKQKNALL
-216 AHLQTEEGEIHSHI
+216 AQLEKEEEHLHDHI

-246 IKAEIARAKRE
+246 IKAEIARAKKE

-277 KAKADAEAAAAA
+277 KAKAEAA
-289 ARAKSSSSSSS
+289 ARAKSSSNSGSSR
-300 SSAAPSSPPPAPA
+300 PVSPPPA
-313 PTPAPVP
+313 PTPAPTP

-325 IMPTQGMITSGFGNR
+325 IFPTQGVITSNFGYR
-340 SAGMHYGLDIAKGG
+340 SSGMHYGMDIAQGG
-354 SAVPIVAAASGTVAR
+354 STVPIVAAASGTVSK
-369 AYYSSSYGNVVYITH
+369 AYYSSSYGNCVYITH

-389 LYTTIYAHMR
+389 LYTTVYAHMR
-399 TVPAVRQG
+399 TTPAVRSG

-416 GYQGNTGESRG
+416 GYQGNTGASRG

-433 LHKGTWNQS
+433 LHKGPWNAS
-442 KSNAVDPRPYLQ
+442 KSNAVDPRPYIQ

>member
-1 MHLQG
+1 M
-6 GVPILKRKLVMATLS
+6 KRKLVMATLS

-40 QKKEQNRSEQD
+40 NKKEHNRSEQD
-51 KKQGELKQN
+51 KKQGELKEN
-60 QNQQNHTVD
+60 QNKQDHTVD

-78 DKTVKEIGNKKD
+78 DKTVKQIENKKA
-90 SIQSTKD
+90 SIQSTKA

-150 DRVFALNIIAE
+150 DRVFALNVIAE

-172 DKASVEQKKGEV
+172 DKASVEKKKEEV
-184 ESQLRSLNK
+184 ETQLTSLNK

-203 KLNDQKKQKAALL
+203 KLTDQKKQKAALL

-230 MQLDEKNELLS
+230 MQLEEKNELLS

-263 REAAARAAA
+263 REAAAKAAA

-277 KAKADAEAAAAA
+277 KAKADAAAAA
-289 ARAKSSSSSSS
+289 ARAKSSSSNSS
-300 SSAAPSSPPPAPA
+300 SSAAPAPSSPPPAPA
-313 PTPAPVP
+313 PAPVP

-325 IMPTQGMITSGFGNR
+325 IMPSQGMITSGFGHR
-340 SAGMHYGLDIAKGG
+340 SAGMHYGMDIAKGG

-389 LYTTIYAHMR
+389 LYTTLYAHMR
-399 TVPAVRQG
+399 TTPAVRQG

-433 LHKGTWNQS
+433 LHKGPWNGS